1 MASEVTQISRDGNWK
16 VEVEAWRNNF
26 LFYSSIGAQFSI
38 YRKGGSSIWG
48 GTSWDSGR
56 ARRVTMRNS
65 YNGGLAFQ
73 DGQWNDAHDGELKH
87 WAVGIAIKIPSGDIT
102 PGGPW
107 LTLTSVESIVEI
119 FLANGEA
126 MNIRVNAGNFIT
138 DSSIW

>member
-1 MASEVTQISRDGNWK
+1 MPSEVTRISADGNWK
-16 VEVEAWRNNF
+16 VEVEAWKNNF

-38 YRKGGSSIWG
+38 SKKGGSSIWG

-65 YNGGLAFQ
+65 YNDGQAFQ
-73 DGQWNDAHDGELKH
+73 DGSWSDASSGELKH
-87 WAVGIAIKIPSGDIT
+87 WAVGIAVKIPSGEIS

-107 LTLTSVESIVEI
+107 LTLDRVESTVDVV
-119 FLANGEA
+119 LANGES
-126 MNIRVNAGNFIT
+126 MHIVVNASSIVS